1 MRGTTPLEERFV
13 GNAFIFN
20 EKEKKILLPKYR
32 EDAPYTTITAPLYKA
47 SEHLDPIQR
56 MQYVDMHTWLRGDL
70 LLNNDRMSMA
80 NSLEVRVPFL
90 DVNVYDVAKRIPSS
104 MTIANGT
111 TKSIL
116 RKASESFIPE
126 HVLNRKKLGFPVPI
140 RLWLKDEMKEWATAI
155 IKESPT
161 EHLINKQYVLQMME
175 DHCADKR
182 DNSRKIWT
190 VLIFMIWHQVFV
202 EKKYDFQT
210 EGAEINFK
218 PESK

>member
-1 MRGTTPLEERFV
+1 M
-13 GNAFIFN
+13 
-20 EKEKKILLPKYR
+20 PKYR